1 MGQKGEVIIDQA
13 HRGYTLATDK
23 DGLSS
28 INPLYMRYTPDEKG
42 FFAGQH
48 GYGYMSLE
56 MFVRACLQLRTGQA
70 TKISEFDDSLAT
82 IGTTHIA
89 TAILEAGR
97 QSLDL
102 RRPIRIHYDTHGI
115 PDALIPE

>member
-1 MGQKGEVIIDQA
+1 MGQKGEIMIDQA

-23 DGLSS
+23 DGFASV
-28 INPLYMRYTPDEKG
+28 NPLYMRYTPDEKG
-42 FFAGQH
+42 FFAGQQ
-48 GYGYMSLE
+48 GYGYKSLE
-56 MFVRACLQLRTGQA
+56 MFVQACLQLRSGQV
-70 TKISEFDDSLAT
+70 TSVTEFNDSLAT
-82 IGTTHIA
+82 IGTTQIA

-102 RRPIRIHYDTHGI
+102 RRPIRIHYNEHGV